1 MHLIEIKY
9 CADTSFTQQA
19 EKAREQQKLLMPRL
33 LGHRKNLRTI
43 LLGTTCTIYISH
55 TRRNSVTGLHAAA
68 LMKIKA
74 YMHSDPQQKS
84 HRRDETLNTTSQNI
98 WAILLVECRLMPPN
112 HLAPWMIPTEKLL
125 LFLYSRWDVVCLCVQ
140 WVVQNTK
147 QHPNSCWYCLN
158 YLRFFFSF
166 KLITTPIPTQPS
178 SVLLQGWKPPP
189 PPRPSTR
196 YSDGLYRPITLVHA
210 FSRKALHFK
219 L

>member
-1 MHLIEIKY
+1 MKPRGIQPNKRDMHLIEIKY

-98 WAILLVECRLMPPN
+98 
-112 HLAPWMIPTEKLL
+112 
-125 LFLYSRWDVVCLCVQ
+125 
-140 WVVQNTK
+140 
-147 QHPNSCWYCLN
+147 
-158 YLRFFFSF
+158 
-166 KLITTPIPTQPS
+166 
-178 SVLLQGWKPPP
+178 
-189 PPRPSTR
+189 
-196 YSDGLYRPITLVHA
+196 
-210 FSRKALHFK
+210 
-219 L
+219 